1 MARSKKM
8 SEDAKALW
16 LLGVCQRRL
25 KENPKDVDALF
36 CKGVALA
43 KMGKYKESIIYLNRV
58 TLLSPKYPGIDLFK
72 ARVYEALEQKV
83 SSILDSGM

>member
-8 SEDAKALW
+8 TEESKALW

-43 KMGKYKESIIYLNRV
+43 KMGKFKESIIFLNKV
-58 TLLSPKYPGIDLFK
+58 TLISPKYPGIDLFK
-72 ARVYEALEQKV
+72 ARVYDALEQKI
-83 SSILDSGM
+83 SSLLDSDM

>member
-1 MARSKKM
+1 MARSRRM
-8 SEDAKALW
+8 SEEAKALW

-25 KENPKDVDALF
+25 KENPNDVDALF

-43 KMGKYKESIIYLNRV
+43 KMGKFKESIVYLNKV

-72 ARVYEALEQKV
+72 ARVYDALEQKV
-83 SSILDSGM
+83 SSILGSAK

>member
-25 KENPKDVDALF
+25 KEDPKDVDALF

-43 KMGKYKESIIYLNRV
+43 KMGKYKESIIHLNKV

-72 ARVYEALEQKV
+72 ARVYEALELKV
-83 SSILDSGM
+83 SSILD